1 MRFLCMAAVAVLV
14 PIQSAVADISWY
26 LGAGGGAT
34 KLESTIFGSNSG
46 FNSALGSQGFSVS
59 SEDFSDSPSSWQIFG
74 GVMFNENFGLVVKYS
89 DSGEGEDQWSGSAAE
104 SVDTDMDPNTPP
116 VPVVTTYSF
125 DGKAQVGGFTIYAA
139 QTIPFAK
146 RFEFTIEGGLTRQSL
161 DFAWTSNRISGPPIP
176 NDNFSRSISDDEWGW
191 AIGSV
196 LRYKFVKHFA
206 MSGEVEYLA
215 TDFDGAIKNPV
226 KYNVNLEFHF

>member
-1 MRFLCMAAVAVLV
+1 MVAVSVLA
-14 PIQSAVADISWY
+14 PIQWAVADISWY
-26 LGAGGGAT
+26 VGAGGSIT
-34 KLESTIFGSNSG
+34 TLESTFFGSNSG
-46 FNSALGSQGFSVS
+46 FGSALAPQGIAVS
-59 SEDFSDSPSSWQIFG
+59 SEDFKDDPSGWQIFG

-89 DSGEGEDQWSGSAAE
+89 DSGEGKDQWSGSASE
-104 SVDTDMDPNTPP
+104 LVDTDMDPNTPP

-125 DGKAQVGGFTIYAA
+125 DGKAQVDGWTIYAA

-161 DFAWTSNRISGPPIP
+161 DFAWTSNRISGPPIQ
-176 NDNFSRSISDDEWGW
+176 NDNFSGSISDDEWGW
-191 AIGSV
+191 AIGTI

-215 TDFDGAIKNPV
+215 TDFDDVIRNPM